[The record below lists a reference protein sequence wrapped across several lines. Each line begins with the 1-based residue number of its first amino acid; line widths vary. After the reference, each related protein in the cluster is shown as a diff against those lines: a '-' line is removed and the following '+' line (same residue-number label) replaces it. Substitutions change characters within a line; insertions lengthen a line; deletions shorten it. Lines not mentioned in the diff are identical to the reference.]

1 MSVYTDL
8 LSELKQTK
16 LVAVSK
22 TKPVAEIMKLYDQG
36 QRVFG
41 ENKVQELVEKYELM
55 PKDIE
60 WHLIGHLQT
69 NKVKYIAPFVSMIHA
84 VDSLKLL
91 QEINKEAAKQ
101 HRVINVLLQMHI
113 AKEDTKFG
121 LDNSELE
128 EILAY
133 YLSPQ
138 SELKHVA
145 ICGVMGMATFTQDEE
160 VVRNEFKHLKEVFQ
174 YIRAGYLLNRPE
186 FQEISMGMSNDYQIA
201 IEEGSTM
208 VRIGSL
214 LFGER

>member
-1 MSVYTDL
+1 MSVYTEL
-8 LSELKQTK
+8 LNELGQTK

-22 TKPVAEIMKLYDQG
+22 TKPIDEIMKLYDQG

-41 ENKVQELVEKYELM
+41 ENKVQELVEKYDLM
-55 PKDIE
+55 PKDIQ

-69 NKVKYIAPFVSMIHA
+69 NKVKYIASFVAMIHA

-91 QEINKEAAKQ
+91 QEINKEAAK
-101 HRVINVLLQMHI
+101 HGRVIQVLLQMHI

-121 LDNSELE
+121 LDNTELE

-145 ICGVMGMATFTQDEE
+145 ICGVMGMATFTDDEQ
-160 VVRNEFKHLKEVFQ
+160 VVSLEFKHLKEVFQ
-174 YIRAGYLLNRPE
+174 YIRNGYLLNRPE
-186 FQEISMGMSNDYQIA
+186 FKEISMGMSNDYKIA
-201 IEEGSTM
+201 IQEGSTM